1 MRNVF
6 NDMKRCYVFTRDW
19 CVLNETSSSALVPG
33 NSPVDR
39 RVPTDARSDQMG
51 GEEDDEDD

>member
-1 MRNVF
+1 
-6 NDMKRCYVFTRDW
+6 MKRCYVFTRDW

-33 NSPVDR
+33 NLPVDR

-51 GEEDDEDD
+51 GEEDDEDDWIST